1 MRNRS
6 KHEKQQR
13 GKNREDSISWQGE
26 GRNIPAPVFFLPSR
40 SIRRRQGW
48 LSPLLSDEIL
58 DSCWCELW
66 LRISSLAR
74 GFYEWITRG
83 SSPSLLHSPQP
94 LSTLWAFSALSGFR
108 RPIEKRMSNDRAVGQ
123 LLIERSIWNP
133 VGWSISADWRF
144 QAAFTLTIEWLRT
157 DRSEIEEWIGSTMEW
172 LLCSVNLK
180 KLVTRKQRLHRLSF

>member
-1 MRNRS
+1 MAG
-6 KHEKQQR
+6 R
-13 GKNREDSISWQGE
+13 GKKHSRP
-26 GRNIPAPVFFLPSR
+26 RFF
-40 SIRRRQGW
+40 
-48 LSPLLSDEIL
+48 SPLSFHSKEAGVALTPSVGWGEIL

-157 DRSEIEEWIGSTMEW
+157 DRSKIEEWIGSTMEW

-180 KLVTRKQRLHRLSF
+180 KLVTRKRRLHRLSF